1 MQYKPLA
8 IERKTPPIEWVNALI
23 PYSKPFQLFIVIQ
36 IVYVNLAIYVHH
48 HTEWTLLI
56 KRPIFAASILI
67 TMQKPIRVAI
77 NGFGRIGRITFR
89 QMLKNSLIEVVA
101 VNDMADAD
109 NLAHLVKYDSVQGGF
124 IGTISHSGQALIVNG
139 KRIEVLCEPDPANL
153 PWKSMEIDVV
163 IESTGKFID
172 PRLAILHVEKS
183 GARKVIISAP
193 ARDEFEQV
201 KYIVLGVNDHLIDR
215 NDVMISNASCTTNN
229 VAPLIMV
236 LDELWGIEKGFITT
250 VHSYTKDQNL
260 VDGPHKDWRRGR
272 AAAYSI
278 VPTTTGA
285 AKAATRIF
293 PHLKGNLG
301 GAGIRVPVPDGS
313 LTDLT
318 CTLSKSTSVEAINEA
333 FREASLTRLKGI
345 LQYTEDPIVSADV
358 IGNTHSAVFDAGLT
372 AVLGDRNKLIK
383 VVAWY
388 DNEMG
393 YASRLVELVTRFA

>member
-1 MQYKPLA
+1 M
-8 IERKTPPIEWVNALI
+8 
-23 PYSKPFQLFIVIQ
+23 
-36 IVYVNLAIYVHH
+36 
-48 HTEWTLLI
+48 
-56 KRPIFAASILI
+56 
-67 TMQKPIRVAI
+67 KPIRIAI

-89 QMLKNSLIEVVA
+89 RLMLR
-101 VNDMADAD
+101 NDMEVIAINDLADTA
-109 NLAHLVKYDSVQGGF
+109 NLAHLLKYDSVQGAFQGNVAAHGDYMVVDNKKVMVF
-124 IGTISHSGQALIVNG
+124 NQA
-139 KRIEVLCEPDPANL
+139 DPAQL
-153 PWKSMEIDVV
+153 PWKDLAIDVV
-163 IESTGKFID
+163 IESTGFFTEPEKARLHID
-172 PRLAILHVEKS
+172 AS

-193 ARDEFEQV
+193 AKDIREDV
-201 KYIVLGVNDHLIDR
+201 PYIVLGVNDHLINRED
-215 NDVMISNASCTTNN
+215 DLISNASCTTNN
-229 VAPLIMV
+229 VAPLIKI
-236 LDELWGIEKGFITT
+236 LHENWGVQKGFITT

-272 AAAYSI
+272 AAAHSI

-318 CTLSKSTSVEAINEA
+318 CTLDKSTSVEEINAA
-333 FREASLTRLKGI
+333 FKVAAMKEFQGI
-345 LQYTEDPIVSADV
+345 LQYTEDPIVSTDV

-372 AVLGDRNKLIK
+372 AVLGDKNKLVK

-393 YASRLVELVTRFA
+393 YASRLVELIAKFA